1 MKKEFYFNGV
11 NVTIEVPDGVTDGKD
26 TKAKFDKIVPHVL
39 RGIGVPANYEGML
52 VAIQKPKPDYY
63 EPTEWGQNLYQEHL
77 AKYQAFE
84 KAVKACDWP
93 NDLIDNGVLTL
104 TPTRVDA
111 VVTDVDYDDLDEE
124 DNEEVEWY
132 VDEDEEDEVVDADEV
147 DNTDTYIHRSNGRA
161 PIGSVVVDYTEKGEP
176 IYG

>member
-11 NVTIEVPDGVTDGKD
+11 NVTVEVADGVTDGKD

-39 RGIGVPANYEGML
+39 RGIGVPDNYEGLM
-52 VAIQKPKPDYY
+52 VAVQKPKPDYY

-77 AKYQAFE
+77 AKYQALE
-84 KAVKACDWP
+84 KAAKACDWP
-93 NDLIDNGVLTL
+93 NDLIDNGVLDWPITKD
-104 TPTRVDA
+104 DA
-111 VVTDVDYDDLDEE
+111 VVADVDYDDVVEE
-124 DNEEVEWY
+124 DNDDVEWY
-132 VDEDEEDEVVDADEV
+132 VDEDDEDEV
-147 DNTDTYIHRSNGRA
+147 DNTTTYTHRSNGRV